1 MSFLGRFRVLT
12 KILTIVVSLSAIT
25 IALAWLG
32 ITSLATLN
40 ADAESMNVAAER
52 LRESS
57 QANQSVITLN
67 RTEFRAALDPRPE
80 NRNEAR
86 KIAD

>member
-80 NRNEAR
+80 NRN
-86 KIAD
+86 